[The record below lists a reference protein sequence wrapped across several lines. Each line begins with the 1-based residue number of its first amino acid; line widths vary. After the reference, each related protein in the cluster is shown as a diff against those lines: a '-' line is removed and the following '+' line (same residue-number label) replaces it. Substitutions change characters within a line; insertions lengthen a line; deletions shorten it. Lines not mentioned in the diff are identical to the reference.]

1 MDKNPDATDKIRKM
15 ILSSAFASVS
25 FENAITKTYFF
36 HKVAA
41 IADIPTIYLDFDLL
55 YSGYLAANILA
66 QHQNTIVHQPH
77 EENWKQL
84 LVDVSNQISQNRHL
98 VIIDSLN
105 GFFTILAD
113 QKDAGRMVNNVLLLL
128 ASIGQKSDSTLL
140 AGSVSNYK
148 KDEGWILSGI
158 GRHIVEVDKMNHFL
172 VRRQNSQIQLAL
184 VDNHNFTKSALDL
197 SELDLV

>member
-1 MDKNPDATDKIRKM
+1 M
-15 ILSSAFASVS
+15 ILSSTFGSVS
-25 FENAITKTYFF
+25 FEDAITKTYFF

-55 YSGYLAANILA
+55 YSGYLAANILP
-66 QHQNTIVHQPH
+66 QNQNMIVHQPH

-84 LVDVSNQISQNRHL
+84 LVDVLNQISQIRHL

-105 GFFTILAD
+105 GFFTTLAD
-113 QKDAGRMVNNVLLLL
+113 QKDAGRMVNNTLLLL
-128 ASIGQKSDSTLL
+128 ASIGQKSDSTIL

-148 KDEGWILSGI
+148 KDVGWILPGI
-158 GRHIVEVDKMNHFL
+158 GRHIVEIDKMNHFL
-172 VRRQNSQIQLAL
+172 VRRQNSQLQLVL
-184 VDNHNFTKSALDL
+184 VDNHSFTKSSLDL

>member
-1 MDKNPDATDKIRKM
+1 M
-15 ILSSAFASVS
+15 ILSSTFGSVS

-55 YSGYLAANILA
+55 YSGYLAANILP
-66 QHQNTIVHQPH
+66 QNQNMIVHQPH

-84 LVDVSNQISQNRHL
+84 LVDVLNQISQIRHL

-105 GFFTILAD
+105 GFFTTLAD
-113 QKDAGRMVNNVLLLL
+113 QKDAGRMVNNTLLLL
-128 ASIGQKSDSTLL
+128 ASIGQKSDSTIL
-140 AGSVSNYK
+140 AGSISNYK
-148 KDEGWILSGI
+148 KDVGWILPGI
-158 GRHIVEVDKMNHFL
+158 GRHIVEIDKMNHFL
-172 VRRQNSQIQLAL
+172 VRRQNSQMQLVL
-184 VDNHNFTKSALDL
+184 VDNHSFTKSSLDL